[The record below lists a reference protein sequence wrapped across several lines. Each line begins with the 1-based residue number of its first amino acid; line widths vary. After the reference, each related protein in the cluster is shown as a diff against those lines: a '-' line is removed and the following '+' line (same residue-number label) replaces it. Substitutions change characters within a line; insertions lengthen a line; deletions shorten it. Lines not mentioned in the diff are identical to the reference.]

1 MAEEIRHSSP
11 VPVYVQVADI
21 LTRMIEAGELKPDY
35 PIPSEPT
42 LQQRYGLARNTIR
55 QAIALLRERG
65 LVYTVPAR
73 GSYVSRR
80 G

>member
-11 VPVYVQVADI
+11 VPVYVQLADI
-21 LTRMIEAGELKPDY
+21 LTRMIEAGEMKPDY
-35 PIPSEPT
+35 PIPSEPA
-42 LQQRYGLARNTIR
+42 LQQRYGVARNTVR

-73 GSYVSRR
+73 GTYVSSR